1 MDGLSDYVI
10 FSFLHF
16 SDSKE
21 RKKVKSLSCVQLFA
35 TPWTIAH
42 QDPLSMEFSRQEHWS
57 GLPFPSLG
65 DLPDPGI
72 EPTVAVGCSGR
83 CSGIFIIGTT
93 WLPYRQRSRCVW
105 KMVNSFP
112 CCSLVKNPPAMQETW
127 VWSLDWEDPL
137 KKEMATHSSILTWEI
152 PWTEESGRLQSMRSQ
167 KSQTWLSD

>member
-1 MDGLSDYVI
+1 MLPCSVG
-10 FSFLHF
+10 
-16 SDSKE
+16 SDSL
-21 RKKVKSLSCVQLFA
+21 R
-35 TPWTIAH
+35 PHGTIAR
-42 QDPLSMEFSRQEHWS
+42 QDPLSTEFSRQEHWS

-72 EPTVAVGCSGR
+72 EPTVAVRCSGR

-105 KMVNSFP
+105 KMVSSFP

-167 KSQTWLSD
+167 KSQTGLSD